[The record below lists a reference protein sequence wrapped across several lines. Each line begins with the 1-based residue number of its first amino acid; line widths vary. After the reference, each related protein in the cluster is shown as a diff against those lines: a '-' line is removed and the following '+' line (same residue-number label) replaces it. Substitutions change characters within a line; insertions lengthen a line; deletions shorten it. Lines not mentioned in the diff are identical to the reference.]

1 MSRLQRLIAQCARN
15 APEPR
20 GLDAWRQARPSE
32 LDAGEALPRRR
43 SAERQPLAQGR

>member
-20 GLDAWRQARPSE
+20 GLDAWRQARPSG
-32 LDAGEALPRRR
+32 LDAGEALQGRR
-43 SAERQPLAQGR
+43 SAGQRPLAQER